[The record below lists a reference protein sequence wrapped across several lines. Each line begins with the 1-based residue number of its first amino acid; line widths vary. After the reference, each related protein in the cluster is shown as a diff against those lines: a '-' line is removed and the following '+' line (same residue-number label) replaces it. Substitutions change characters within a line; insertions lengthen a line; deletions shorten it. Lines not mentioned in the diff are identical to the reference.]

1 MKCLYYPGIS
11 EDRNEATS
19 VVILLPKMRN
29 QVLSHHPAQRILQ
42 FHRLD
47 KQIVLWIKLGG
58 AHRRFEVE
66 TQPFLNA
73 AHPGTFSQI
82 QEQNQVEHNGRG
94 QDGVAAEKVYLD
106 LHLIPKPAEDV
117 NAVPAFLV
125 VPARRIIIDAH
136 LVMNLPVK
144 GGIQLRL

>member
-1 MKCLYYPGIS
+1 M
-11 EDRNEATS
+11 
-19 VVILLPKMRN
+19 
-29 QVLSHHPAQRILQ
+29 
-42 FHRLD
+42 
-47 KQIVLWIKLGG
+47 LWIKLGG

-73 AHPGTFSQI
+73 AHPGALRQI
-82 QEQNQVEHNGRG
+82 EEQNQIEHNGRG
-94 QDGVAAEKVYLD
+94 QNRVAAEKIHFD

-144 GGIQLRL
+144 SGI